1 MTALQ
6 KINQARR
13 WTMHQLTKHVGGAP
27 CLSADSLQEKNSIHK
42 ILVSRPNHRL
52 GNLLLITP
60 LLQELENQF
69 PNSKIDVFLKG
80 GLGPIVLKEY
90 KNINEIIALPKDH
103 FQHFPTY
110 LSTWMRLRRKKYDL
124 VINATPQSSSGRLST
139 QFCKAKYK
147 LFGDGD
153 HPEEPQKIEEHH
165 IAKLPVY
172 RFRQALAGR
181 TSFTEEIP
189 SLDLKL
195 SETEIAAGKALLAQ
209 LNPSPQKKTI
219 AIFTYA
225 TGEKCHSKAWW
236 NVFYQSLKKRFPD
249 HFILEILPKEKVS
262 QIDFKSA
269 TYYSQDLREMCGLLA
284 NTAGFIGADSG
295 IMHLAVA
302 SKTPVMGLFCVTD
315 LDKYKPYGRNNIAVD
330 TTKANIPE
338 IINLLSQILK

>member
-153 HPEEPQKIEEHH
+153 HPEEPQK
-165 IAKLPVY
+165 
-172 RFRQALAGR
+172 
-181 TSFTEEIP
+181 
-189 SLDLKL
+189 
-195 SETEIAAGKALLAQ
+195 
-209 LNPSPQKKTI
+209 
-219 AIFTYA
+219 
-225 TGEKCHSKAWW
+225 
-236 NVFYQSLKKRFPD
+236 
-249 HFILEILPKEKVS
+249 
-262 QIDFKSA
+262 
-269 TYYSQDLREMCGLLA
+269 
-284 NTAGFIGADSG
+284 
-295 IMHLAVA
+295 
-302 SKTPVMGLFCVTD
+302 
-315 LDKYKPYGRNNIAVD
+315 
-330 TTKANIPE
+330 
-338 IINLLSQILK
+338 

>member
-6 KINQARR
+6 KLNQARR
-13 WTMHQLTKHVGGAP
+13 WTMHQLTKHVG
-27 CLSADSLQEKNSIHK
+27 SANCISTDSLQEKNNIHK

-60 LLQELENQF
+60 LLQELEHQF
-69 PNSKIDVFLKG
+69 PESKIDVFLKG

-110 LSTWMRLRRKKYDL
+110 LSTWMKLRRKKYDL

-147 LFGDGD
+147 LYGDQD
-153 HPEEPQKIEEHH
+153 NPQEPASAEEHH

-172 RFRQALAGR
+172 RFRQALAEQA
-181 TSFTEEIP
+181 SFTEEIP
-189 SLDLKL
+189 TLDLKL
-195 SETEIAAGKALLAQ
+195 SEAEIAAGKALLAQ
-209 LNPSPQKKTI
+209 LNPLAQKTL

-236 NVFYQSLKKRFPD
+236 NVFYQALKQRFPD
-249 HFILEILPKEKVS
+249 YFILEILPKEKIS
-262 QIDFKSA
+262 QLDFKSA
-269 TYYSQDLREMCGLLA
+269 TYYSQDLREMCSLLA

-315 LDKYKPYGRNNIAVD
+315 LNKYKPYGRKNIAVD
-330 TTKANIPE
+330 TTQVNIPE
-338 IINLLSQILK
+338 ITSLLQQILK

>member
-1 MTALQ
+1 MTAL
-6 KINQARR
+6 KKLNQARR
-13 WTMHQLTKHVGGAP
+13 WTMHQLTKHVGGVN
-27 CLSADSLQEKNSIHK
+27 CLSAEALQEKNSVHK

-60 LLQELENQF
+60 LLQELEDKF

-90 KNINEIIALPKDH
+90 KNINEIIALPKNH

-110 LSTWMRLRRKKYDL
+110 LSTWIKLRKKKYDL
-124 VINATPQSSSGRLST
+124 VINAIPQSSSGRLST
-139 QFCKAKYK
+139 QFCKARYK
-147 LFGDGD
+147 LYGDQD
-153 HPEEPQKIEEHH
+153 KQQEAIRAAERH

-172 RFRQALAGR
+172 CFRQALGKQA
-181 TSFTEEIP
+181 SFIKEVPT
-189 SLDLKL
+189 LDMKL
-195 SETEIAAGKALLAQ
+195 SEAEITAGKELLAKM
-209 LNPSPQKKTI
+209 NPSSQKTI

-236 NVFYQSLKKRFPD
+236 NVFYQALKKTFPD
-249 HFILEILPKEKVS
+249 YFILEILPKEKTS

-269 TYYSQDLREMCGLLA
+269 TYYSQDLREMCSLLA

-315 LDKYKPYGRNNIAVD
+315 LNKYQPYGRKNIAVD
-330 TTKANIPE
+330 TTQVNIPE
-338 IINLLSQILK
+338 IISLFQQILK